1 MGSKESGEEE
11 EEEGM
16 LHVKAVLV
24 VLLLEE
30 AEGVKVGVHTSKV
43 GLTPPPTLPMN
54 CPVLGDTPAPSIT
67 TALHPGVG
75 GRRFTPVTVKLNPPV
90 GGTGR
95 EGEVAKASRIE
106 GEYAKGIGEVMAS
119 GVVAGAATA
128 AAADAAAA

>member
-1 MGSKESGEEE
+1 MGSKESGEG

-24 VLLLEE
+24 VLLEE

-106 GEYAKGIGEVMAS
+106 GEYAKGTGEVMAS
-119 GVVAGAATA
+119 AVVAGAATA